1 MMTTET
7 EERQF
12 FSLNAR
18 MAKHVERPTHVM
30 LPIEALAD
38 IRWALAHGLCAI
50 TEIDRCHDAYEI
62 HKNSD
67 GSPIPSELRPTM
79 TMASI
84 DDMPRYGEA
93 ILWLEYAKEVE
104 AG

>member
-1 MMTTET
+1 
-7 EERQF
+7 
-12 FSLNAR
+12 
-18 MAKHVERPTHVM
+18 MAKHVEKPTHVM

-38 IRWALAHGLCAI
+38 IRWALAHGLRAV

-67 GSPIPSELRPTM
+67 GSPIPSELRPSTSM
-79 TMASI
+79 GSI